1 MQKTLLFLILLFSH
15 NTVSAQTS
23 IWKIQKNNQSIYLGG
38 TIHLLRQKDYPLPLE
53 YELAYNKA
61 DSIYFETD
69 LTALENPEAQKMI
82 LSSMYYTNGK
92 KLSSVL
98 SKNVYA
104 KLSAYVKL
112 RGLDIKQFDN
122 FKPAMILLT
131 LTIIELKNLGVHNI
145 GVDKYYLI
153 KTLKD
158 KKHIGQLESVKTH
171 INYMSS
177 MGIWHEDR
185 VITEALKDLKKTKGK
200 FEKMIDSWRK
210 GKNKLLYKLIVKEMK
225 ENTPNLYRSILVE
238 RNENWMPVLISLFKN
253 DKTEFVLVGTAHLVG
268 KDGLLQ
274 KFRNLGYHVQ
284 RFK

>member
-1 MQKTLLFLILLFSH
+1 MQRTLLFLILLFFQ
-15 NTVSAQTS
+15 NTLSAQTS
-23 IWKIQKNNQSIYLGG
+23 IWEIQKDKQSIYLGG
-38 TIHLLRQKDYPLPLE
+38 TIHLLREKDYPLPLE
-53 YELAYNKA
+53 YETAYNKS

-69 LTALENPEAQKMI
+69 LTTLESPEAQKMI
-82 LSSMYYTNGK
+82 LSSMYYKNGK

-98 SKNVYA
+98 SKEVYE
-104 KLSAYVKL
+104 KLSTYVKL
-112 RGLDIKQFDN
+112 RGLDIKQFDH

-158 KKHIGQLESVKTH
+158 KKHIGELESVQTH
-171 INYMSS
+171 VNYMSS
-177 MGIWHEDR
+177 MGIGHENR
-185 VITEALKDLKKTKGK
+185 VITEALKDLGKTKEK

-210 GKNKLLYKLIVKEMK
+210 GKNKLLYKLIVKQMK
-225 ENTPNLYRSILVE
+225 ENTPNLYKSILVE
-238 RNENWMPVLISLFKN
+238 RNENWMPVLKSLFKN

-284 RFK
+284 RLK